1 MTTPILPSTTTAE
14 RQSAKS
20 ELTREK
26 VQGLIEQINQGI
38 AVLENPSS
46 TAAQRWEVV
55 VRLLELQKKLIR
67 YIATL
72 D

>member
-1 MTTPILPSTTTAE
+1 MATPIVPNTETAE
-14 RQSAKS
+14 RQTAKA

-26 VQGLIEQINQGI
+26 VEQAIVQINQGI
-38 AVLENPSS
+38 AVLQDAGS
-46 TAAQRWEVV
+46 TAAQRWEVL
-55 VRLLELQKKLIR
+55 VRLLELQKKIIR

>member
-1 MTTPILPSTTTAE
+1 MTTPILPSTNAAE

-26 VQGLIEQINQGI
+26 VQALVQQINQGI
-38 AVLENPSS
+38 AVLENPTS
-46 TAAQRWEVV
+46 TAAQRWAVV
-55 VRLLELQKKLIR
+55 VQLLELQKKLIR